1 MPYFI
6 LSTVALVIHIIINVS
21 MFYKRNTTPAMVK
34 YRVFLLV
41 VAIFYVTDI
50 FWGVFYENKMTT
62 LLYVDTFLYFATMG
76 LTVFTWSIFVI
87 NYLQWK
93 NKTFQFTVTFFA
105 AVILTIE
112 VVLLIV
118 NCFKPIFFSI
128 DEGTGE
134 FLPLFWRRMT
144 FYIQSLFY
152 ALLTLYSIVYSIK
165 VKNKNYKRHFAI
177 AAFSII
183 MFTCIAFQVY
193 NPLIPYYPIGNLIG
207 VCFLDFY
214 VINEQKDRFKS
225 AYQETFKVNEDNKE
239 KLNEALSIAYTDPLT
254 GVKNKHAFVEMEDEY
269 DKLIAT
275 NSVKEFIVVV
285 FDLNGLKII
294 NDTQGHKAGDNYIKD
309 SVRIIADYFPFDN
322 IYRFGGDEFVV
333 VLKNEEVDRAQKSH
347 NDFMKAIDENVNNK
361 KPVVASGMS
370 KFKKNHDNTFNAVFY
385 RADKMMYA
393 RKVYLKEREN

>member
-1 MPYFI
+1 MI
-6 LSTVALVIHIIINVS
+6 
-21 MFYKRNTTPAMVK
+21 
-34 YRVFLLV
+34 
-41 VAIFYVTDI
+41 
-50 FWGVFYENKMTT
+50 
-62 LLYVDTFLYFATMG
+62 
-76 LTVFTWSIFVI
+76 
-87 NYLQWK
+87 
-93 NKTFQFTVTFFA
+93 
-105 AVILTIE
+105 
-112 VVLLIV
+112 
-118 NCFKPIFFSI
+118 
-128 DEGTGE
+128 
-134 FLPLFWRRMT
+134 

-152 ALLTLYSIVYSIK
+152 ALLTLYSVVYSIK

-183 MFTCIAFQVY
+183 MFTCIEFQVF

-225 AYQETFKVNEDNKE
+225 AYQETFKLNEDNKE

-294 NDTQGHKAGDNYIKD
+294 NDTQGHKAGDNYIKN
-309 SVRIIADYFPFDN
+309 SVRIIADYFPFDS

-333 VLKNEEVDRAQKSH
+333 ILKNEEVDRAQKCH

-361 KPVVASGMS
+361 KPIVASGMS

>member
-1 MPYFI
+1 MPYFV
-6 LSTVALVIHIIINVS
+6 LSTVALAIHIIINIS

-34 YRVFLLV
+34 YRAFLLV
-41 VAIFYVTDI
+41 VAVFYVTDI
-50 FWGVFYENKMTT
+50 FWGVFYENKMTIP
-62 LLYVDTFLYFATMG
+62 LYVDTVLYFVGMG

-93 NKTFQFTVTFFA
+93 NKTFQFTVIFFA
-105 AVILTIE
+105 TVILTLE

-134 FLPLFWRRMT
+134 FFSLFWRRMI

-152 ALLTLYSIVYSIK
+152 ALLTLYSVVYSIK
-165 VKNKNYKRHFAI
+165 
-177 AAFSII
+177 
-183 MFTCIAFQVY
+183 
-193 NPLIPYYPIGNLIG
+193 
-207 VCFLDFY
+207 
-214 VINEQKDRFKS
+214 
-225 AYQETFKVNEDNKE
+225 
-239 KLNEALSIAYTDPLT
+239 
-254 GVKNKHAFVEMEDEY
+254 VKNKHAFVEMEDEY

-294 NDTQGHKAGDNYIKD
+294 NDTQGHKAGDNYIKN
-309 SVRIIADYFPFDN
+309 SVRIIADYFPFDS

-333 VLKNEEVDRAQKSH
+333 ILKNEEVDRAQKCH

-361 KPVVASGMS
+361 KPIVASGMS